1 MIYVVYIAYY
11 LQYVCVLCDENCV
24 CVCVYGQC
32 VNIAYIFVCVLCV
45 MKSEFEFWLMT
56 CVCVA
61 FLLQEAVAGPPPPGT
76 DSPGCR
82 LI

>member
-45 MKSEFEFWLMT
+45 MKSECEFWLMT
-56 CVCVA
+56 CVCV
-61 FLLQEAVAGPPPPGT
+61 LRSSSRKQWLVPVPPGQT
-76 DSPGCR
+76 ALAAD
-82 LI
+82 